1 MVYAVKSRKR
11 CRMIYANV
19 NRMNAES
26 KYHASREQ
34 ILSEHEE
41 IVAAQS
47 DPAQFEPLYNRYYE
61 RILRFVFQRTDSKDD
76 AYDITAQVFI
86 SALENLR
93 KYKHQG
99 VPFSAWLFRI
109 ASNELN
115 KMFRKN
121 KVRQAVNIDDEQVAD
136 ILHEIGEENSAETD
150 SRLMLV
156 IRQLDPDE
164 LQLVEMRFFEK
175 RAFKEIADILDI
187 QEPAV
192 KARLY
197 RLLER
202 MKQMILKIQ

>member
-1 MVYAVKSRKR
+1 MF
-11 CRMIYANV
+11 YANALF
-19 NRMNAES
+19 MNAES
-26 KYHASREQ
+26 KYHASKEQ
-34 ILSEHEE
+34 ILSEHDE
-41 IVAAQS
+41 IVAAQRE
-47 DPAQFEPLYNRYYE
+47 PALFEPLYNRYYE
-61 RILRFVFQRTDSKDD
+61 RILRFVYQRTDSRDD
-76 AYDITAQVFI
+76 AYDITSQVFI
-86 SALENLR
+86 SALENLK

-121 KVRQAVNIDDEQVAD
+121 KVRQAVNVDDEQVSD
-136 ILHEIGEENSAETD
+136 ILLEIGHENTAETD

-156 IRQLDPDE
+156 LKQLEPE
-164 LQLVEMRFFEK
+164 EIQLVEMRFFEK

-202 MKQMILKIQ
+202 MKNMITKLQ